1 METVPLLKD
10 KRIVLGVT
18 GGIAAYK
25 ICTLASHLTQAGAE
39 VDVVM
44 TEAATRFVS
53 PITFEALTG
62 RPAYA
67 SMWSSAEQGLPTHI
81 THIGLAEAADLI
93 VVAPATANTLAK
105 LAQGLA
111 DNLLTTLAL
120 AARSP
125 LLVAPS
131 MDVGMWG
138 HDATQRN
145 AEILRSRGVHVAGPA
160 WGRMASGL
168 EGPGRLIEP
177 DEILGHVRLVLG
189 RRGGALAGRQVVVTA
204 GPTREAFD
212 PVRFLSNPSSG
223 RQGFA
228 LAQAALDRGAQ
239 VTLVTGPTHL
249 SAPVGAQR
257 VDVTTAEAMKE
268 AALKASAEADALLMV
283 AAVSDY
289 RPSAA
294 AAQKIK
300 KRADDL
306 TIVLKRTPDVLRA
319 VTRRRAETGCPR
331 VVVGF
336 AAETEDLVDH
346 ARSKLARKD
355 LDLIVANDVSED
367 DAGFSVGTNRVL
379 LIDRDDQVEPL
390 PLMSKQAVSERVLE
404 RVVEL
409 LTDRG
414 AKG

>member
-1 METVPLLKD
+1 METVPLLKG

-18 GGIAAYK
+18 GGIAVYK
-25 ICTLASHLTQAGAE
+25 ICTLASHLTQAGAQ

-44 TEAATRFVS
+44 TEAARRFVS
-53 PITFEALTG
+53 PLTFEALTG

-67 SMWSSAEQGLPTHI
+67 SMWGSAEGGLPTHI
-81 THIGLAEAADLI
+81 THVGLAEAADLI
-93 VVAPATANTLAK
+93 VVAPATANTMAK

-131 MDVGMWG
+131 MDVGMWA
-138 HDATQRN
+138 HDATQAN
-145 AEILRSRGVHVAGPA
+145 AETLRSRGVHVAGPA

-177 DEILGHVRLVLG
+177 DEILGHIRLVLG
-189 RRGGALAGRQVVVTA
+189 SKGGALARRHVVVTA
-204 GPTREAFD
+204 GPTREFLD

-249 SAPVGAQR
+249 AAPVGARR
-257 VDVTTAEAMKE
+257 VDVTTAAEMKE
-268 AALKASAEADALLMV
+268 AVLEASADADALLMA

-289 RPSAA
+289 RPTDA

-300 KRADDL
+300 KHADDL
-306 TIVLKRTPDVLRA
+306 VINLQRTSDVLQA
-319 VTRRRAETGCPR
+319 VARRRAQTGSPPLL
-331 VVVGF
+331 VGF
-336 AAETEDLVDH
+336 AAETEDLVEN
-346 ARSKLARKD
+346 ARAKLARKN
-355 LDLIVANDVSED
+355 LDLIVANDVTAD
-367 DAGFSVGTNRVL
+367 DAGFGVTTNRVL
-379 LIDRDDQVEPL
+379 LIDRDDQVEEL
-390 PLMSKQAVSERVLE
+390 PLMSKQAVSNRVLD
-404 RVVEL
+404 RVVDL
-409 LTDRG
+409 LPDRG
-414 AKG
+414 AEG